1 MKKELEFLKSI
12 QLFSDLNEDEL
23 KEFIKVCKKKIV
35 RKGEI
40 IMSEGE
46 TGDTMYLFLEGTVEV
61 SHALTM
67 KIGKKG
73 FEETEKSMAR
83 LNASHFNFFGDMS
96 ILSDSPRSATVKTLS
111 DCILYEIKKGNFDNF
126 CLMYPALG
134 FKILKQISEVL
145 CDRIRKGNQDILKLT
160 TALSISL
167 SK

>member
-12 QLFSDLNEDEL
+12 KLFSDLNEDEL
-23 KEFIKVCKKKIV
+23 KEFVKVCRKKVI
-35 RKGEI
+35 REGEI
-40 IMSEGE
+40 IMNEGE
-46 TGDTMYLFLEGTVEV
+46 TGDTMYLFLEGLVEV

-83 LNASHFNFFGDMS
+83 LDARHFNFFGDMS
-96 ILSDSPRSATVKTLS
+96 ILSDAPRSATVKTLS
-111 DCILYEIKKGNFDNF
+111 DCTLYEIKKGDFDNF
-126 CLMYPALG
+126 CLMYPSLG

-145 CDRIRKGNQDILKLT
+145 CDRIRKGNQDVLKLT
-160 TALSISL
+160 TVLSISL